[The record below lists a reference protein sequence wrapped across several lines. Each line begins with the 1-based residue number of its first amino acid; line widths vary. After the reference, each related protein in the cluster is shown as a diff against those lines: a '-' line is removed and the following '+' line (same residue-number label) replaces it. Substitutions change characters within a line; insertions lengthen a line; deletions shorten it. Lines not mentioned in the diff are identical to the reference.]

1 MCIRDRE
8 RDGRAAPRR
17 RNPIGVQFFKTQI
30 TSLLSPLSLSGG
42 RRFLRLFVCW
52 KVSLSYQN
60 HHVNRALVVETC
72 CEEIN
77 VKSFVKLQFC
87 QEEVRKIERT
97 RLGKRSGFLLL
108 NSNVSFSL
116 SLSVVFLCQF
126 LCKTHHLLQYRN
138 IIIIITNKWVILKL
152 LAT

>member
-1 MCIRDRE
+1 MLGYIYIFRIMMKIYVCPTRGGETPLESFVPTFTFWDLKIYFYNCLFV
-8 RDGRAAPRR
+8 AML
-17 RNPIGVQFFKTQI
+17 
-30 TSLLSPLSLSGG
+30 SLL
-42 RRFLRLFVCW
+42 F
-52 KVSLSYQN
+52 QN
-60 HHVNRALVVETC
+60 HHVTRSLDVETC

-87 QEEVRKIERT
+87 QEEVREIERT

-126 LCKTHHLLQYRN
+126 LCKTHQCLIR
-138 IIIIITNKWVILKL
+138 IRMD
-152 LAT
+152 